1 MIEETLFSHVFD
13 ILFDSIKER
22 ISGNLDQ
29 RKLKREF
36 DVYLAQE
43 KKHLEFESDVE
54 FDYGAILEYVH
65 KELMRDISRYLFGG
79 IGERRR
85 TRKEIQRKA
94 VNYSHARSKSSIDK
108 INKLIKDILDVSEEF
123 YRKKLKKPELY
134 FVNRAVDDI
143 TDSIS
148 SNAAEVKNYIS
159 HSSRHSL
166 DSKVESIS
174 NGDIEQLESTYQLEF
189 DVLSSQH
196 VLSQYYRVERQNGH
210 LVSVAKNDD
219 AKVLYPQTMKIQLGN
234 ISIINGDD
242 ETKKSPDLSEEIIN
256 YSYYHQKPITAIIA
270 SAESYLGEIRD
281 PFQSTAKSLIGAE
294 ILLTPAKLSEQY
306 TCACVV
312 EDEILYNL
320 LLQVDEEFEDGK
332 IRITNSKQ
340 INPQVSVEIIM
351 DQNTNDVN
359 YKFTPLYTTNE
370 QLISFYQKMIKLLA
384 GVSISFQL
392 INNNQVLIDGR
403 INPDL
408 AAIERYKRKI
418 EFTKKV
424 ITIGKHFCEDI
435 VVKGS
440 VTSEDVSIV
449 YVLYQL
455 ISEGSLIGTWRELPV
470 SDTCAHLK
478 KSTIYQN
485 KQCSM
490 DRVVNA
496 GKYSY
501 YFWGKEII
509 FYTQKV
515 FDVVRVDDLTNVLYQ
530 IDHSRDEDI
539 IEYKLMPLYPAAK
552 SGLFSEKLL
561 SEREYHSYLPFA
573 GIDKKNKEVD
583 ELIVTSRRKIFDHQ
597 N

>member
-108 INKLIKDILDVSEEF
+108 INKLIKDILDISEEF

-148 SNAAEVKNYIS
+148 SNAAEVKNCIS

-166 DSKVESIS
+166 DSKVDSIS

-219 AKVLYPQTMKIQLGN
+219 ARVLYPQTMKIQLGN

-270 SAESYLGEIRD
+270 SAESYLGEVRD

-392 INNNQVLIDGR
+392 INNNQVLIDGS

-418 EFTKKV
+418 EFTQKV
-424 ITIGKHFCEDI
+424 IAIGKYFNKNTVI
-435 VVKGS
+435 KGS
-440 VTSEDVSIV
+440 VSNEDVSIV
-449 YVLYQL
+449 FILYKL
-455 ISEGSLIGTWRELPV
+455 IMAEPLVGTWKELPLF
-470 SDTCAHLK
+470 DTCSHMK
-478 KSTIYQN
+478 KSKIYQN

-490 DRVVNA
+490 DRIINA
-496 GKYSY
+496 GKYSCVL
-501 YFWGKEII
+501 WGSPIV
-509 FYTQKV
+509 FYTIKV
-515 FDVVRVDDLTNVLYQ
+515 FDVVRIADFQKLLFD
-530 IDHSRDEDI
+530 IDRSRDEDI
-539 IEYKLMPLYPAAK
+539 IESKFVPLYPSSKAE
-552 SGLFSEKLL
+552 LFSEKLIT
-561 SEREYHSYLPFA
+561 EKEYYRYLPSA
-573 GIDKKNKEVD
+573 KVDKGINRNDMA
-583 ELIVTSRRKIFDHQ
+583 IFTTHRKIVDQ
-597 N
+597 II

>member
-1 MIEETLFSHVFD
+1 MIGETVLSHFLDLLID
-13 ILFDSIKER
+13 ILQDNFGGSV
-22 ISGNLDQ
+22 DQ
-29 RKLKREF
+29 ICLRHEIET
-36 DVYLAQE
+36 YLAR
-43 KKHLEFESDVE
+43 KKKSLEFGSDVE
-54 FDYGAILEYVH
+54 LDFEAIIEYVH
-65 KELMRDISRYLFGG
+65 KDLLDDVNRFLATNYSKRKRA
-79 IGERRR
+79 RR
-85 TRKEIQRKA
+85 EIQNKA
-94 VNYSHARSKSSIDK
+94 IEYAHAESKASKDIIGK
-108 INKLIKDILDVSEEF
+108 FIKDILDISEEF
-123 YRKKLKKPELY
+123 YRKKLKKPEL
-134 FVNRAVDDI
+134 FLVNHAVDAVNE
-143 TDSIS
+143 
-148 SNAAEVKNYIS
+148 NASTNTEKIIEFIGR
-159 HSSRHSL
+159 SSRYTL
-166 DSKVESIS
+166 DSKMDSIQK
-174 NGDIEQLESTYQLEF
+174 GDVDQLESVYQTEF
-189 DVLSSQH
+189 DTLSSQH
-196 VLSQYYRVERQNGH
+196 VLSQYYKVERQNGH
-210 LVSVAKNDD
+210 LVSIAKND
-219 AKVLYPQTMKIQLGN
+219 AARVLYPQTMKIQLDN
-234 ISIINGDD
+234 ISIKGGDD
-242 ETKKSPDLSEEIIN
+242 KTKNSSELSEDILN
-256 YSYYHQKPITAIIA
+256 YSYYRQKTITAFIS
-270 SAESYLGEIRD
+270 SAESYLGEVRD
-281 PFQSTAKSLIGAE
+281 PFQGMAKSLIGKE

-306 TCACVV
+306 TCAFVV
-312 EDEILYNL
+312 EDEILYNF

-359 YKFTPLYTTNE
+359 YRFTPLYTTNE
-370 QLISFYQKMIKLLA
+370 QLISFYEKMIKLLA

-392 INNNQVLIDGR
+392 INDNQVLIDGR

-440 VTSEDVSIV
+440 VTNEDVSIV

-515 FDVVRVDDLTNVLYQ
+515 FDVVRVDDYTNVLYQ

>member
-1 MIEETLFSHVFD
+1 MIGETVLSHFLDLLID
-13 ILFDSIKER
+13 ILQDNFGGSV
-22 ISGNLDQ
+22 DQ
-29 RKLKREF
+29 ICLRHEIET
-36 DVYLAQE
+36 YLAR
-43 KKHLEFESDVE
+43 KKKSLEFESDVE
-54 FDYGAILEYVH
+54 LDFEAIIEYVH
-65 KELMRDISRYLFGG
+65 KDLLDDVNRFLATNYSKRKRA
-79 IGERRR
+79 RR
-85 TRKEIQRKA
+85 EIQNKA
-94 VNYSHARSKSSIDK
+94 IEYAHAESKASKDIIGK
-108 INKLIKDILDVSEEF
+108 FIKDILDISEEF
-123 YRKKLKKPELY
+123 YRKKLKKPEL
-134 FVNRAVDDI
+134 FLVNHAVDAVNENVSTNTEKI
-143 TDSIS
+143 I
-148 SNAAEVKNYIS
+148 EFIGR
-159 HSSRHSL
+159 SSRYTL
-166 DSKVESIS
+166 DSKMDSIQK
-174 NGDIEQLESTYQLEF
+174 GDVDQLESVYQTEF
-189 DVLSSQH
+189 DTLSSQH
-196 VLSQYYRVERQNGH
+196 VLSQYYKVERQNGH
-210 LVSVAKNDD
+210 LVSIAKND
-219 AKVLYPQTMKIQLGN
+219 AARVLYPQTMKIQLDN
-234 ISIINGDD
+234 ISIKGGDD
-242 ETKKSPDLSEEIIN
+242 KTKNSSELSEDILN
-256 YSYYHQKPITAIIA
+256 YSYYRQKPITAIIS
-270 SAESYLGEIRD
+270 SAESYLGEVRD
-281 PFQSTAKSLIGAE
+281 PFQGTAKSLIGKE

-306 TCACVV
+306 TCAFVV
-312 EDEILYNL
+312 EDEILYNF

-359 YKFTPLYTTNE
+359 YRYTPLYTTNE
-370 QLISFYQKMIKLLA
+370 QLISFYEKMIKLLA

-392 INNNQVLIDGR
+392 INDNQVLIDGL

-583 ELIVTSRRKIFDHQ
+583 ELIVTSRRNIFDHQ